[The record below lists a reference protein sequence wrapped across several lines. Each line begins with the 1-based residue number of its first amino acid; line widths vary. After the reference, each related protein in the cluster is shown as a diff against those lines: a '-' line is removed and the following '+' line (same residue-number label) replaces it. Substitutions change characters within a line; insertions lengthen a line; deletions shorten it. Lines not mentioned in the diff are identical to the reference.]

1 MGQWRLYGSTKL
13 GSQGGSLAGE
23 ALTMGLFDITG
34 LGGITDVLKE
44 LIQLFPNAEQ
54 RAAAANKIQDAESAI
69 AAAQSATNT
78 AEASNPSFFVAGWR
92 PFIGWCCGM
101 GFLYTILQPGLHLPA
116 IDTNVMITIMSGML
130 GLGTMRTAEKIK
142 NVPGSDVGR
151 IFKR

>member
-1 MGQWRLYGSTKL
+1 
-13 GSQGGSLAGE
+13 
-23 ALTMGLFDITG
+23 MGLFDITG

-54 RAAAANKIQDAESAI
+54 RAVAANKIQDAESAI

-78 AEASNPSFFVAGWR
+78 AEATNPSIFVAGWR
-92 PFIGWCCGM
+92 PACGWVCVV
-101 GFLYTILQPGLHLPA
+101 GLCYSAIIAPVFHTSPA
-116 IDTNVMITIMSGML
+116 DTNTLMTLLFGML

-142 NVPGSDVGR
+142 NVPDSNVGK